1 MQHNY
6 SQEKHREKTNQ
17 TNNKIQRKKQPSNQ
31 ITKCKDATQLFTG
44 KTQGKT
50 DQPNK
55 KCIGQTTTQP
65 NKKFTDATQLFT
77 GKPQEK
83 NQPTK

>member
-1 MQHNY
+1 MQRNY
-6 SQEKHREKTNQ
+6 SQEKHREKL
-17 TNNKIQRKKQPSNQ
+17 INQ
-31 ITKCKDATQLFTG
+31 I
-44 KTQGKT
+44 
-50 DQPNK
+50 K
-55 KCIGQTTTQP
+55 KCTGQTTNQP

>member
-1 MQHNY
+1 MQRNY
-6 SQEKHREKTNQ
+6 SQEKHREKPTNQ
-17 TNNKIQRKKQPSNQ
+17 I
-31 ITKCKDATQLFTG
+31 
-44 KTQGKT
+44 
-50 DQPNK
+50 K
-55 KCIGQTTTQP
+55 KCTGQTTNQP